1 MSGVFFEITGNNFYI
16 YMVDKRGIVFRSDD
30 GGQYSCSHLISS
42 TIELD
47 IALGAHSVARVT
59 FTSVRATI
67 VNLFIICPAHIFANF
82 TEDRYSFLVDDRVQ
96 LRRYS
101 LILNLLF
108 FQSIWTQ
115 QFQQVV

>member
-1 MSGVFFEITGNNFYI
+1 M
-16 YMVDKRGIVFRSDD
+16 DKRGIVFRSD

-67 VNLFIICPAHIFANF
+67 VNLFIIFANF

-101 LILNLLF
+101 LIFNLLL

>member
-1 MSGVFFEITGNNFYI
+1 M
-16 YMVDKRGIVFRSDD
+16 DKRGIVFRSD

-67 VNLFIICPAHIFANF
+67 VNLFIICPTHIFANF

-101 LILNLLF
+101 LIFNYCF
-108 FQSIWTQ
+108 FRVFGRNNFNRWFNFESRLC
-115 QFQQVV
+115 

>member
-1 MSGVFFEITGNNFYI
+1 M
-16 YMVDKRGIVFRSDD
+16 DKRGIVFRSDD

-108 FQSIWTQ
+108 FQSIWMQ

>member
-1 MSGVFFEITGNNFYI
+1 M
-16 YMVDKRGIVFRSDD
+16 DKRGIVFRSD

-67 VNLFIICPAHIFANF
+67 VNLFIICPTHIFANF

-101 LILNLLF
+101 LIFNLLR